1 MAKCAKSNSRVAPT
15 VSRRRL
21 SSPAASPRPKA
32 AKILRRQKAV
42 DLVVGPQNY
51 HRLPDLLRRA
61 ETAPVIDTEFPV
73 EDKFDFLVKAP
84 RRITQ
89 ARGVT
94 AFVTVQ
100 EGCDKFCT
108 FCVVPYTR
116 GTEVSRPVEKI
127 VAEIEDLADAGVREI
142 TLLGQNVNAYHGE
155 GPDGRTWSLAKLCA
169 RLAEVPGIARLRY
182 TTSHPNDMDD
192 DLIAAHRDLP
202 ALMPFLHLPV
212 QSGSDTILTA
222 MNRKHNR
229 ESYREIVR
237 RLRAARPDI
246 ALSVGFHRRLSRR
259 KRRRFC
265 RDARSHSRDR
275 LCQHVL
281 LQIFAASRHARRRH
295 GCASSGRREGARLIE
310 LQDLVET
317 QRRAFNQSLVGRTL
331 AVLFEKT
338 GRHAGQIAGRSP
350 YLQPVQVDASDT
362 MIGRVAPVEITGVG
376 PNSLFGRLILG
387 RQRGFETI

>member
-1 MAKCAKSNSRVAPT
+1 M
-15 VSRRRL
+15 
-21 SSPAASPRPKA
+21 
-32 AKILRRQKAV
+32 
-42 DLVVGPQNY
+42 
-51 HRLPDLLRRA
+51 
-61 ETAPVIDTEFPV
+61 
-73 EDKFDFLVKAP
+73 KAP
-84 RRITQ
+84 RRVTQ

-116 GTEVSRPVEKI
+116 GAEVSRPVEKI
-127 VAEIEDLADAGVREI
+127 VAEVEDLAEAGVREI

-155 GPDGRTWSLAKLCA
+155 GPDGRTWSLANLCA

-212 QSGSDTILTA
+212 QSGSDTILAA
-222 MNRKHNR
+222 MNRKHNCDLIAR
-229 ESYREIVR
+229 SCGGCAPRGRILRCPRISSSAFPARAMPISR
-237 RLRAARPDI
+237 RRSISFARSALRARSSSNIRRVPARPAPTWMTQVPEDVK
-246 ALSVGFHRRLSRR
+246 A
-259 KRRRFC
+259 
-265 RDARSHSRDR
+265 
-275 LCQHVL
+275 
-281 LQIFAASRHARRRH
+281 
-295 GCASSGRREGARLIE
+295 ARLIE
-310 LQDLVET
+310 LQDLVEA

-362 MIGRVAPVEITGVG
+362 MIGWVAPVEITGVG
-376 PNSLFGRLILG
+376 PNSLFGHLIPKEAERL
-387 RQRGFETI
+387 